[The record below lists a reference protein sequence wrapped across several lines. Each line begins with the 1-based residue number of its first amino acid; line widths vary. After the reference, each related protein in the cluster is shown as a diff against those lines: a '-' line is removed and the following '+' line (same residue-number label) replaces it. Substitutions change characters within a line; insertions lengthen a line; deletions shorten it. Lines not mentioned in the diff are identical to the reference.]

1 VRGRSEGVTNKKTEQ
16 NTTKQNTTKQNTT
29 KQKEAVEP
37 QVHKRFWLRRVFVG
51 LVGSLLLIKLTRL
64 AGLGGRPVGHWLS
77 KDAKLF
83 PLFDTSNMAISTAT
97 TILDLVRDMGAAGL
111 AGWLRTERPD
121 VVALL
126 AVAAPVVAAKK
137 SAHELPAAGAGGSAP
152 AASAYRIPAP
162 RTDCCV
168 GRRLYTDHRWSLK
181 VFGELQCERAVV
193 EGSDLCTACARHK
206 ETFDI
211 RGLASNGGS
220 YEWHGRVTEEPPS
233 WLHMLGTAWAAQAVT
248 RRALRLVWFG
258 EVTPEERVSRLAA
271 LRAEE
276 AAVKE
281 VVKAEAKAVKA
292 AAKAAKPPKKAK
304 KAAATATS
312 D

>member
-1 VRGRSEGVTNKKTEQ
+1 M
-16 NTTKQNTTKQNTT
+16 
-29 KQKEAVEP
+29 
-37 QVHKRFWLRRVFVG
+37 
-51 LVGSLLLIKLTRL
+51 
-64 AGLGGRPVGHWLS
+64 GHWLS

-83 PLFDTSNMAISTAT
+83 PIFDTSNMATSTISTAT

-137 SAHELPAAGAGGSAP
+137 SAHELPVAGAAAP
-152 AASAYRIPAP
+152 TASAYRMPVAAI

-248 RRALRLVWFG
+248 RRALRLVWVG

-271 LRAEE
+271 LQAEE
-276 AAVKE
+276 EAVREAEKAAKAAA
-281 VVKAEAKAVKA
+281 KAEEVAAREAAKAAVKA
-292 AAKAAKPPKKAK
+292 AKAAAKPPKKASKKAK
-304 KAAATATS
+304 KAAVDDGELRIIGGEMFIVRGDKVYEYYMISETAGEFLGRLQADGETIVG
-312 D
+312 DEE